1 MLKAIQLWNQIQT
14 WVIIQDKVKLV
25 EPAVKEDKMN
35 KTTKKNMMMSIT
47 MKKKM
52 KMEMKL
58 LIHNF

>member
-14 WVIIQDKVKLV
+14 WVTIQDKVKLV
-25 EPAVKEDKMN
+25 ELAVKEDKMN